1 MSGPKTAG
9 LPMSRTYLAASRL
22 ATRARRSS
30 SSCAKR
36 SLCTSPRCAKMAS
49 RSHSR
54 KRGPGWSKPRVSR
67 GASVQIVL
75 EASVDRL
82 YVLQVLFADGR
93 RRRVDVESELWGEAF
108 GPLRDPTL
116 FSQVSVD

>member
-1 MSGPKTAG
+1 
-9 LPMSRTYLAASRL
+9 
-22 ATRARRSS
+22 
-30 SSCAKR
+30 
-36 SLCTSPRCAKMAS
+36 
-49 RSHSR
+49 
-54 KRGPGWSKPRVSR
+54 
-67 GASVQIVL
+67 VQIVL

-116 FSQVSVD
+116 FSQVSVDPVVGTVVWPNGADFSPEFLHDEAAEAP